1 MLFETGRRHEIW
13 NQAALGSN
21 LSFAIFYICDV
32 GQVTESCSA
41 IMRIEH
47 T

>member
-1 MLFETGRRHEIW
+1 MLFETGRRHEICSW
-13 NQAALGSN
+13 AALGSN
-21 LSFAIFYICDV
+21 LSFAIFYTCDV
-32 GQVTESCSA
+32 GQVTESCCV